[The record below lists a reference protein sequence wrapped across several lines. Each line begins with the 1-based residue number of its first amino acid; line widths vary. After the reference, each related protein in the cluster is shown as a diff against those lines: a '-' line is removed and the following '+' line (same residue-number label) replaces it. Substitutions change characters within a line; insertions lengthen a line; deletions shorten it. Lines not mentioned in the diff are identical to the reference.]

1 MLGLLPTI
9 KILDMKKITEES
21 KQKADFDSTTN
32 KGSASGAQS
41 KKDDEVGISADNLF
55 KVISREW
62 ISEIR
67 KMRMKSTLFQVK
79 KKRESVFD
87 CKVQSGH
94 AEIEGDNLLFIY
106 GNALEVLNNEGF
118 QNSVEQI
125 LFQYVRFDQ
134 VVHHSWLAKLKKF
147 RKVRKLI
154 FS

>member
-9 KILDMKKITEES
+9 KILDMKKITEEN
-21 KQKADFDSTTN
+21 KQKADLDSATN
-32 KGSASGAQS
+32 KNSNNNAP
-41 KKDDEVGISADNLF
+41 KKDDDVGISADNLF

-94 AEIEGDNLLFIY
+94 AEIEGDNLLFI
-106 GNALEVLNNEGF
+106 
-118 QNSVEQI
+118 
-125 LFQYVRFDQ
+125 
-134 VVHHSWLAKLKKF
+134 
-147 RKVRKLI
+147 
-154 FS
+154 

>member
-21 KQKADFDSTTN
+21 KQKADFESETNNSTTN
-32 KGSASGAQS
+32 APS
-41 KKDDEVGISADNLF
+41 KKDEDMGISADNLF

-94 AEIEGDNLLFIY
+94 AEIEGDNLLFI
-106 GNALEVLNNEGF
+106 
-118 QNSVEQI
+118 
-125 LFQYVRFDQ
+125 
-134 VVHHSWLAKLKKF
+134 
-147 RKVRKLI
+147 
-154 FS
+154 

>member
-21 KQKADFDSTTN
+21 KQKTDFETATN
-32 KGSASGAQS
+32 KSTSGTQNT
-41 KKDDEVGISADNLF
+41 KKDEEMGISADNLF

-94 AEIEGDNLLFIY
+94 AEIEGDNLLFI
-106 GNALEVLNNEGF
+106 
-118 QNSVEQI
+118 
-125 LFQYVRFDQ
+125 
-134 VVHHSWLAKLKKF
+134 
-147 RKVRKLI
+147 
-154 FS
+154 